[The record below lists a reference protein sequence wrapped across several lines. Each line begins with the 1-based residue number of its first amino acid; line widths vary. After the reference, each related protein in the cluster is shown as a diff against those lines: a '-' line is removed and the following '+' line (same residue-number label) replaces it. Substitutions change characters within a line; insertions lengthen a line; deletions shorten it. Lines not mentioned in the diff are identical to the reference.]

1 MSRTATPRIDK
12 RRQKKLPCGVPGD
25 GTSLISDVYRAEWAR
40 VLATLIRLTGD
51 FSLAEE
57 ATQDAFEAAL
67 TRWREG
73 GVPESPRAWLIQTAR
88 YFAIDR
94 RRRQRVLSAKL
105 EAHPLTVDEAFAPT
119 DPFEIPDDLLRLV
132 FTCCH
137 PALAL
142 ETQVALCLRT
152 LLGLDTD
159 EIARAFVVAPATMA
173 QRLVRAKRKIAAAN
187 IPYEVPEPSQM
198 PSRLHGVLT
207 VLYLLFSEGY
217 AATRGPAM
225 QRTELASEA
234 IRLTRLLL
242 TLFVSEPPRE
252 ITGLLALMLLH
263 DSRRDARVDAA
274 GDIIRLD
281 DQDRSLW
288 DRGQIDEGLVLAEH
302 AMAGEPGPFGLQA
315 AIAAVHA
322 RAGRKEETDWAAIQ
336 RLYDALERIE
346 PSPIIRLNRAVA
358 VAMTDG
364 PGEALAI
371 LDSIDADGALDG
383 YHLLHAA
390 RAEFSERL
398 GRFADAEKSFA
409 RALEL
414 ATNESERRF
423 LSRRLAQV
431 RELVR

>member
-1 MSRTATPRIDK
+1 VSG
-12 RRQKKLPCGVPGD
+12 GV
-25 GTSLISDVYRAEWAR
+25 TSLISDVYRAEWGR
-40 VLATLIRLTGD
+40 VLATLIRLTRD

-67 TRWREG
+67 TRWRDD
-73 GVPESPRAWLIQTAR
+73 GVPEHPRAWLIQTAR

-94 RRRQRVLSAKL
+94 LRRQRVLSAKL
-105 EAHPLTVDEAFAPT
+105 EAHALTVEEAVAPAE
-119 DPFEIPDDLLRLV
+119 PVEIPDDLLRLV

-159 EIARAFVVAPATMA
+159 EIARAFVVSPTTMA
-173 QRLVRAKRKIAAAN
+173 QRLVRAKRKIAAAK
-187 IPYEVPEPSQM
+187 IPYVIPETSEM
-198 PSRLHGVLT
+198 PSRLHGVLK
-207 VLYLLFSEGY
+207 VFYLLFSEGY

-225 QRTELASEA
+225 QRTDLTSEA
-234 IRLTRLLL
+234 IRLTRLLRA
-242 TLFVSEPPRE
+242 LFGSEPPGE
-252 ITGLLALMLLH
+252 LSGLLALMLLH
-263 DSRRDARVDAA
+263 DSRRHARVDAA
-274 GDIIRLD
+274 GDLIRLD

-302 AMAGEPGPFGLQA
+302 ATAGEPGPFGLQA

-322 RAGRKEETDWAAIQ
+322 RAGRKEETDWSTIK
-336 RLYDALERIE
+336 RLYEILERVE
-346 PSPIIRLNRAVA
+346 PSPIVMLNRAVA

-364 PGEALAI
+364 PTEALAI
-371 LDSIDADGALDG
+371 LDSIDVDGALSE

-390 RAEFSERL
+390 RADFSERL
-398 GRFADAEKSFA
+398 GRLADAEGSFA
-409 RALEL
+409 RSVEL

-423 LSRRLAQV
+423 LSRRLADV
-431 RELVR
+431 RSRM